1 MPVSAVKIRDILHV
15 RMPHDRVC
23 SCSEALAAQ
32 HLAFLEIIVLK
43 IDAMNLSS
51 CFIVE
56 LYGLVKAYREDP
68 LYQES

>member
-1 MPVSAVKIRDILHV
+1 
-15 RMPHDRVC
+15 MPHDRVC

-32 HLAFLEIIVLK
+32 HLAFFEIIVLK

-51 CFIVE
+51 IFIVE

-68 LYQES
+68 LYEES